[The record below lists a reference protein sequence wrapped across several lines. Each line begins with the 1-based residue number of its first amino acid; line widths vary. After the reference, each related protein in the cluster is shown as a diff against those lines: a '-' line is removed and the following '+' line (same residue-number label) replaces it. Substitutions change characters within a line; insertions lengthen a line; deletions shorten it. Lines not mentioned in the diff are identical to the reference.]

1 MLPELNSS
9 RKILTRHLQT
19 VETRESG
26 YSIDMVVHDLRVN
39 AKSNTGAAAGWAVE
53 YDGPYHFLAGRSPLS
68 GTLMKRR
75 HLQLLGYTVVSLPYW
90 EWDLLKKSDKRKIYV
105 EDKLHIS

>member
-1 MLPELNSS
+1 MLQELNSS

-19 VETRESG
+19 VETKESG
-26 YSIDMVVHDLRVN
+26 HSIDQVVHDLSVN
-39 AKSNTGAAAGWAVE
+39 VKSNTGAVAGWVVE
-53 YDGPYHFLAGRSPLS
+53 YDGPYHFLVGRSPLC

-75 HLQLLGYTVVSLPYW
+75 HLQLLRYTVVSLPYW

-105 EDKLHIS
+105 KDKLHIS